1 MNVYRWMEHTGEV
14 ELEIES
20 ESERGVFAEAL
31 AAVSELLQDSDG
43 DEPGAGE
50 PRVERAISVAAEDR
64 PRLFAAWLGELAFL
78 AETEGFV
85 PAGLPELQVGDRIV
99 HATVLGRIADPPH
112 LIKAVTYHRLAFEP
126 YGDHWRAQAVLDV

>member
-1 MNVYRWMEHTGEV
+1 MEHTGEV

-20 ESERGVFAEAL
+20 ESERDVFADAF

-64 PRLFAAWLGELAFL
+64 PRLLAAWLGELAFL
-78 AETEGFV
+78 AETEGLV
-85 PAGLPELQVGDRIV
+85 PEALEDLQVGDRIL
-99 HATVLGRIADPPH
+99 HATVCGRLADPPH
-112 LIKAVTYHRLAFEP
+112 LIKAVTYHRLAFER
-126 YGDHWRAQAVLDV
+126 YGGRWRARAVLDV